1 MAQHKTT
8 KYHQDYIESSVQRIY
23 DKSAPMLLCESILFA
38 CIGGAMLVNP
48 MGILTII
55 TFILGGALL
64 VLGVYRTIAGFIA
77 SNDYG
82 GGWLDV
88 TFGLINILVGILFF
102 IYPAGSIV
110 GLLYIFIILF
120 MAKAISALIFA
131 INMVRARFGHYVF
144 NLIMA
149 IILVGIAT
157 ILLFNPLA
165 GALAVV
171 MVVACMLLIYALT
184 DLYMFIQVKRFKHHV
199 IG

>member
-38 CIGGAMLVNP
+38 CIGGAMLANP

-88 TFGLINILVGILFF
+88 TFGF
-102 IYPAGSIV
+102 V

-120 MAKAISALIFA
+120 MVKAISALIFA
-131 INMVRARFGHYVF
+131 INMVRVRFGHYVF